1 MSVRL
6 ALWLLRRRKAWLER
20 RVVGVPD
27 YERRHSL
34 ELDRIV
40 KALEALG

>member
-1 MSVRL
+1 VSVRF
-6 ALWLLRRRKAWLER
+6 ARWLLRRRKRWLER

-40 KALEALG
+40 KALEVLG